1 MISLL
6 SALRFAESQ
15 ISGTRQRSDLLSVAL
30 GKQEHLTNTTFTE
43 RQMLD
48 IKIHSTKISLPSV
61 RLSTQ

>member
-1 MISLL
+1 MTYLL

-30 GKQEHLTNTTFTE
+30 GKQEHMANTIFTE
-43 RQMLD
+43 SQMLG

-61 RLSTQ
+61 RLST